1 MSNLKRRVVVTG
13 IGAVT
18 PLGNNASSTWQ
29 NIIAGKSG
37 IDKITIFDPSESPC
51 QIAAEVKYGSEPH
64 LFNPDSYIE
73 PKKQKKMDRFIHFAI
88 AAAKQAVVD
97 SGYIANTEEQKYRTG
112 VIIGSGIGGLPAIE
126 KTVLQMNA
134 KGILKISPFFIP
146 QSLINLASGQIS
158 I

>member
-29 NIIAGKSG
+29 NIIAGQSG

-64 LFNPDSYIE
+64 LFNPDSS
-73 PKKQKKMDRFIHFAI
+73 ALL
-88 AAAKQAVVD
+88 
-97 SGYIANTEEQKYRTG
+97 AN
-112 VIIGSGIGGLPAIE
+112 VI
-126 KTVLQMNA
+126 
-134 KGILKISPFFIP
+134 F
-146 QSLINLASGQIS
+146 
-158 I
+158 